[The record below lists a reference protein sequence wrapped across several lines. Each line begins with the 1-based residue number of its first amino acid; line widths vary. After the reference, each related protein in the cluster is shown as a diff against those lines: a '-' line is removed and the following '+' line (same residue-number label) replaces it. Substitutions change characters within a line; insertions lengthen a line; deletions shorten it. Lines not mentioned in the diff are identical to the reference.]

1 LLLKAFQSW
10 HGLCNKEVEELNKVA
25 WATLANKG
33 MIMRTGKFEN
43 VLALL
48 AALIIVFAVSSAAN
62 TALAADAGIFDDNLK
77 IESSTTN

>member
-1 LLLKAFQSW
+1 
-10 HGLCNKEVEELNKVA
+10 
-25 WATLANKG
+25 
-33 MIMRTGKFEN
+33 MRTGKFEN

-62 TALAADAGIFDDNLK
+62 TALAADARILDGSLK